1 MASVSPFHAGWG
13 SLLMRGSAYLLVLAA
28 SLLQLLRVQRAW
40 LFVGRSPN
48 PSCRKFCERFPITR
62 VEGSV
67 VESGC
72 ILVLSPLCDS
82 RPQRWIVG
90 ARIWCGRTFQRKI
103 LCRGFVLK
111 TLDSCLRT
119 PRRRLQVR
127 RWLVGR
133 GIAPRFKS
141 ITVVP
146 FLARERW
153 RRSAQR

>member
-13 SLLMRGSAYLLVLAA
+13 LWLMCGSADLLLLAA
-28 SLLQLLRVQRAW
+28 SLLQLLRAQRAS

-48 PSCRKFCERFPITR
+48 PSCRIFFERFPFPCIK
-62 VEGSV
+62 GCV

-90 ARIWCGRTFQRKI
+90 ARIWCGRTFRRKL
-103 LCRGFVLK
+103 LCRSFVFK
-111 TLDSCLRT
+111 MLDSCLRT

-133 GIAPRFKS
+133 GIAPRLKS
-141 ITVVP
+141 TNAVP
-146 FLARERW
+146 YLARERW
-153 RRSAQR
+153 RRSAPR